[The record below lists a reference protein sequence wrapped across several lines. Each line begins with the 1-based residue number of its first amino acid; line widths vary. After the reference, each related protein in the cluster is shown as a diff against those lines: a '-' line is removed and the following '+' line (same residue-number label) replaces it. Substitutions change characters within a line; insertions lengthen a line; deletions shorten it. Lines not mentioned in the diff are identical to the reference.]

1 MLRRRL
7 WQGSVIPHRPS
18 GKYLLQVK
26 NEHGEWVQ
34 RATPF
39 RIEVPGDEQRAAA
52 LLVEIRA
59 KLQATQ
65 GLTNESG
72 LVTVRAWSK
81 KWLTGRRSSGVRDV
95 DNDQSRL
102 GLHVLA
108 QLGEMPIAE
117 VRPRHLVEVF
127 DAMKK
132 ADLAPKTI
140 WNTYSTVKA
149 MWRDAR
155 IADVLTDSPD
165 PCILTHRQLGKVRD
179 ARPGWR
185 EAAVYTREEL
195 EQLICDPRVPVDR
208 RVLYGLLGVAMLR
221 DGEAAG
227 LRWGRVGLD
236 VKPLGRIVVACS
248 YDHEWPK
255 TQAERWMPIHST
267 LHAMLAEWRLGGWAQ
282 MMGRPPTPEDL
293 VVPCSMP
300 MNRGPRKPLGA
311 MRDKNYIWK
320 RITADLVRLSARHRR
335 AHDLR
340 RTGISLARAD
350 GADELLLKRGTHA
363 PPRNVMGLYTSV
375 EWETLCREVAKLRLD
390 RARRATRSN

>member
-1 MLRRRL
+1 
-7 WQGSVIPHRPS
+7 
-18 GKYLLQVK
+18 LLQVK
-26 NEHGEWVQ
+26 DERGAWVQ

-39 RIEVPGDEQRAAA
+39 RIDVPGDEQRALA
-52 LLVEIRA
+52 LLVEVRA

-65 GLTNESG
+65 GLTDETG

-81 KWLTGRRSSGVRDV
+81 KWLIDRRASGVRDV
-95 DNDQSRL
+95 DNDESRL
-102 GLHVLA
+102 DLHVLA
-108 QLGEMPIAE
+108 HIGEMPLAE
-117 VRPRHLVEVF
+117 VRARHLVELF
-127 DAMKK
+127 GAMKK
-132 ADLAPKTI
+132 AELAPKTI

-185 EAAVYTREEL
+185 EAAVYTRDEL
-195 EQLICDPRVPVDR
+195 EQLIGDPRVPMDR

-227 LRWGRVGLD
+227 LLWGRVGLD
-236 VKPLGRIVVACS
+236 VEPLGRIVVACS

-255 TQAERWMPIHST
+255 TQAERWMPIHPT
-267 LHAMLAEWRLGGWAQ
+267 LHAVLAEWKLGGWAQ
-282 MMGRPPTPEDL
+282 MMGRPPSAEDL
-293 VVPCSMP
+293 VVPCSKP
-300 MNRGPRKPLGA
+300 TNRGPRKPLGA

-320 RITADLVRLSARHRR
+320 RITADLVRLGARHRR

-390 RARRATRSN
+390 RSRHAAQGN